1 MKLCYNKVMKI
12 LIKLFFIFMFL
23 ISSVQAISFDV
34 LVLPADLFNSK
45 ENYYNFDDVS
55 EIIANDIIYEFSK
68 SNGKVNSP
76 DLYSVRAKFAQ
87 NPTLKQSAQNALNQY
102 KISGKIDYSVFQAIS
117 NEFGCKSIL
126 LISNSAVTNKNS
138 LKRSVWEVLEVATSF
153 NITYPYRM
161 ETSVV
166 LLDNVNNIVMWSNN
180 YSSKLG
186 ANDNIFA
193 AKNYAQANA
202 EYEKIKMYSK
212 NIVSPSASQN
222 IMLRF
227 FPKSVTPVQYNS
239 QDTGGAL
246 KYDTRRLP
254 EMPKKED
261 TSVPYTGDLLYEY

>member
-1 MKLCYNKVMKI
+1 MKI
-12 LIKLFFIFMFL
+12 LVKLFFTLVFL

-34 LVLPADLFNSK
+34 LVLPADIFNSQ
-45 ENYYNFDDVS
+45 ENYYNFDEVS
-55 EIIANDIIYEFSK
+55 EIVANDIIYEFSK
-68 SNGKVNSP
+68 TGGKVISP
-76 DLYSVRAKFAQ
+76 DLYSVKAKFAQ
-87 NPTLKQSAQNALNQY
+87 NPSLKQSTQKALNQY
-102 KISGKIDYSVFQAIS
+102 KNFGKIDYSTFQTIS

-126 LISNSAVTNKNS
+126 LISSSAVTNKNS
-138 LKRSVWEVLEVATSF
+138 LKRSVWEVLEIATSF

-166 LLDNVNNIVMWSNN
+166 LLDNVNKIVMWSNN

-193 AKNYAQANA
+193 AKSYAQANA
-202 EYEKIKMYSK
+202 EYEKVKLYSK
-212 NIVSPSASQN
+212 NVIAPSASQN

-227 FPKSVTPVQYNS
+227 FPKSVTPMDYNS
-239 QDTGGAL
+239 QDTAGAL

-254 EMPKKED
+254 EKPKEED

>member
-1 MKLCYNKVMKI
+1 MKI
-12 LIKLFFIFMFL
+12 LVKLFFIFVLL
-23 ISSVQAISFDV
+23 ISSVHAISFEV
-34 LVLPADLFNSK
+34 LVLPVDLFNSK
-45 ENYYNFDDVS
+45 ENYYNFDETS
-55 EIIANDIIYEFSK
+55 EIVANDIIYEFSK
-68 SNGKVNSP
+68 TNGKVISP

-87 NPTLKQSAQNALNQY
+87 NPSLKQSAQSALNKY
-102 KISGKIDYSVFQAIS
+102 KNSGQIDYSVFKTIS
-117 NEFGCKSIL
+117 NEFGCKSVL
-126 LISNSAVTNKNS
+126 LVSSSAVTNKNS

-212 NIVSPSASQN
+212 NVIAPSASQN

-227 FPKSVTPVQYNS
+227 FPKSVSPIQYNS
-239 QDTGGAL
+239 QDTAGAL
-246 KYDTRRLP
+246 KYNTRRLP

>member
-1 MKLCYNKVMKI
+1 MKI
-12 LIKLFFIFMFL
+12 LAKLFFIFVFL

-34 LVLPADLFNSK
+34 LVLPADLFNSQ

-68 SNGKVNSP
+68 TGGKVISP

-87 NPTLKQSAQNALNQY
+87 NPSLKQSAQNALNQY
-102 KISGKIDYSVFQAIS
+102 KNTGKIDYSAFKTIS

-126 LISNSAVTNKNS
+126 LVANSAVTNKNS

-186 ANDNIFA
+186 ANDNIFG

-202 EYEKIKMYSK
+202 EYEKVKMYSK
-212 NIVSPSASQN
+212 NIVAPSASQN

-227 FPKSVTPVQYNS
+227 FPKSVTPVQYDS
-239 QDTGGAL
+239 KDTGGAL